1 MGYIFN
7 KEDDAKNG
15 KNIKTG
21 DNIIV
26 KATNEKGFVISI
38 IDDEYMCSV
47 GGRVDN
53 YLYDEIEWI
62 DA

>member
-1 MGYIFN
+1 MGYVLN
-7 KEDDAKNG
+7 KEDSKNG
-15 KNIKTG
+15 KQIKTG

-38 IDDEYMCSV
+38 IDEEYMCSV
-47 GGRVDN
+47 NGRVEN

>member
-1 MGYIFN
+1 MGYVFN

-26 KATNEKGFVISI
+26 KATNEKA
-38 IDDEYMCSV
+38 
-47 GGRVDN
+47 
-53 YLYDEIEWI
+53 W
-62 DA
+62 